1 MIFLLILFLA
11 FVVFLAFF
19 IGYNI
24 SNTCAFWLFKT
35 YESLPVLTLVFIA
48 FACGIVFSIF
58 VIILCR
64 YFKSRS
70 KSKDLVEIKNEKK
83 KN

>member
-11 FVVFLAFF
+11 FIVFLAFF

-48 FACGIVFSIF
+48 FASGIIFSI
-58 VIILCR
+58 IIIFLCR
-64 YFKSRS
+64 YFKSKS
-70 KSKDLVEIKNEKK
+70 KSKDVLVNKHEKNNK
-83 KN
+83 